1 MRDPGLALANAV
13 GSMRN
18 VADPAHPAPAA
29 VDGGMCAFPPEHV
42 ECLSLLGVPVS
53 PTPTRRS
60 FFVFLFLFF
69 FFIFLFASLQQP
81 TRSASRRRTRTQAQR
96 PPSTT
101 VGSSAPP
108 ALLVR
113 TPCLCAP
120 CQHCCVNVRMCELI
134 YSPCLS
140 EPHSALGHGCCWCYH
155 GRRARRERGAPGCGD
170 LVRVGGEPGAARES
184 SRRHVHHRAAPQ
196 AWPDQD
202 QHTVRHG
209 AQHPLRDRHRSPV
222 PLLLHGCASSTR
234 TAC

>member
-1 MRDPGLALANAV
+1 MPTLSAACATSPTRRTLLRQPSMAV
-13 GSMRN
+13 
-18 VADPAHPAPAA
+18 
-29 VDGGMCAFPPEHV
+29 CARSRPNTLSACLCS
-42 ECLSLLGVPVS
+42 ECLSRQPQLVVCSYFSYFCSSFSLLFP
-53 PTPTRRS
+53 
-60 FFVFLFLFF
+60 
-69 FFIFLFASLQQP
+69 SLPQP
-81 TRSASRRRTRTQAQR
+81 TRSASRRRTRKQAQR

-184 SRRHVHHRAAPQ
+184 GRRHVHHRAAPQ